1 MKLRE
6 LERMRNMSNT
16 AIKTQNQSSWRTKAT
31 YEKVNA
37 DINNEWPKWKKEAYN
52 EMFAVSAH
60 AKKVV
65 ISK

>member
-1 MKLRE
+1 
-6 LERMRNMSNT
+6 MSST
-16 AIKTQNQSSWRTKAT
+16 ITKTQNQSNWNTKET
-31 YEKVNA
+31 YEKVKS

-60 AKKVV
+60 AQKIS

>member
-1 MKLRE
+1 
-6 LERMRNMSNT
+6 MSNT